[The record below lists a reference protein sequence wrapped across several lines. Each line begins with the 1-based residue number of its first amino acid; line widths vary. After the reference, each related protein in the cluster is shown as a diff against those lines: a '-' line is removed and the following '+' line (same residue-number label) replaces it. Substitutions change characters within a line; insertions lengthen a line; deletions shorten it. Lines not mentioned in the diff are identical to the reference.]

1 MRKIIFLLF
10 STLLFAEPKLDVSSE
25 TWDFGTLKEGEKA
38 EHVFILKNV
47 GDDTLV
53 ISKVRATCGCT
64 ATLLEDSI
72 IPPGGETKLKSSLR
86 TMGMSG
92 VFHKYIYVYSNDF
105 ENPRISLVLTG
116 KVQREPAPRI
126 RVWPTIVRLNRISPG
141 DEERF
146 VVSVQNYGELPL
158 YIYEVK
164 TSPGIQLE
172 FMPEDSIPPK
182 SSINLNFKYVPTEP
196 GPIEELITIRTN
208 DPRISKIYVF
218 VRDKEEKRE

>member
-72 IPPGGETKLKSSLR
+72 IPLGGETKLKSSLR

-126 RVWPTIVRLNRISPG
+126 RVWPTIVRLNRIPQGTRRDSSY
-141 DEERF
+141 RC
-146 VVSVQNYGELPL
+146 
-158 YIYEVK
+158 K
-164 TSPGIQLE
+164 TTGSFL
-172 FMPEDSIPPK
+172 SI
-182 SSINLNFKYVPTEP
+182 SM
-196 GPIEELITIRTN
+196 R
-208 DPRISKIYVF
+208 
-218 VRDKEEKRE
+218 